1 MCGICGIFSFN
12 RAVEHRLIQGMTQE
26 MKHRGPDDEGYILL
40 DTNNSK
46 SIQRRGEDTVDLLKD
61 KMEPITYDDDFKPNL
76 VFGHR
81 RLSIIDL
88 SEKGHQPMGRQGNW
102 IVYNGEIYNYIELR
116 RELTTK
122 GHDFI
127 TESDTEVILAAYE
140 EWGIDCLKRLN
151 GMWAFALWDQK
162 RESLICSRDR
172 FGIKPFYFSRTNGVF
187 LFASEI
193 KSILTT
199 GLINAEANDEAVFD
213 FLIYGFADHL
223 PESFFKEI
231 YHLMPGGFLTV
242 SKTGHIKERQ
252 WWKLEK
258 REIFGDT
265 TRKFQE
271 IFEDAVKL
279 RLRSDVPIGSCLS
292 GGLDSSYVVAQMNQ
306 FCEAVNTFS
315 AVYGKGIHGDESE
328 FIDAL
333 VNHTRAVKHTIIP
346 CSQALELDFQN
357 LVFHQEEPFGSS
369 AIFAQWKVM
378 ELAKTHGVK
387 VLLNGQGADELLGGY
402 HQFFGIYFSNLL
414 KHLCWKKLAREV
426 RTYLNLHRNPEII
439 KYAVYHA
446 LPRRIQSVIRTH
458 AVPVKREFRK
468 KNAHRLSPLYPYDL
482 NEVFSMYVQNN
493 LPQLLR
499 FEDKNSMAFSRETRL
514 PFLDYRLVE
523 FVHSLP
529 VEDKIGGGLTKR
541 ILRRAMNGIVPE
553 KISNRL
559 DKIGF
564 GTPEADWFTN
574 ELQPFILNILHSD
587 SFASRPYWEVEAV
600 QRLYQNFLNGSGGH
614 NVLWRIIS
622 VELWLESFVDNFRR
636 CRG

>member
-61 KMEPITYDDDFKPNL
+61 KMEPVTGDDDFKPNL

-213 FLIYGFADHL
+213 SLIYGFADHL

-242 SKTGHIKERQ
+242 SKTGH
-252 WWKLEK
+252 
-258 REIFGDT
+258 
-265 TRKFQE
+265 
-271 IFEDAVKL
+271 
-279 RLRSDVPIGSCLS
+279 
-292 GGLDSSYVVAQMNQ
+292 
-306 FCEAVNTFS
+306 
-315 AVYGKGIHGDESE
+315 
-328 FIDAL
+328 
-333 VNHTRAVKHTIIP
+333 
-346 CSQALELDFQN
+346 
-357 LVFHQEEPFGSS
+357 
-369 AIFAQWKVM
+369 
-378 ELAKTHGVK
+378 
-387 VLLNGQGADELLGGY
+387 
-402 HQFFGIYFSNLL
+402 
-414 KHLCWKKLAREV
+414 
-426 RTYLNLHRNPEII
+426 
-439 KYAVYHA
+439 
-446 LPRRIQSVIRTH
+446 RR
-458 AVPVKREFRK
+458 
-468 KNAHRLSPLYPYDL
+468 
-482 NEVFSMYVQNN
+482 
-493 LPQLLR
+493 
-499 FEDKNSMAFSRETRL
+499 
-514 PFLDYRLVE
+514 
-523 FVHSLP
+523 FV
-529 VEDKIGGGLTKR
+529 
-541 ILRRAMNGIVPE
+541 
-553 KISNRL
+553 
-559 DKIGF
+559 
-564 GTPEADWFTN
+564 
-574 ELQPFILNILHSD
+574 
-587 SFASRPYWEVEAV
+587 
-600 QRLYQNFLNGSGGH
+600 
-614 NVLWRIIS
+614 
-622 VELWLESFVDNFRR
+622 
-636 CRG
+636 